1 MVRLK
6 GVQVKSMMGKEI
18 YYMLPTGP
26 KPVTMLNLT
35 LRFFMCVIHF
45 ITNTPYT
52 PIYRV
57 SKDFALSDAL
67 SSF

>member
-35 LRFFMCVIHF
+35 LRLKMVMTQLQAII
-45 ITNTPYT
+45 ITE
-52 PIYRV
+52 
-57 SKDFALSDAL
+57 
-67 SSF
+67 